1 MSIVTTAI
9 ANTIAI
15 ATMIDT
21 TAGTATQHNIA
32 STPAIAIT
40 SIAAAIIAT
49 EVLVDEWLLDWHLN
63 ARRYHTFE
71 W

>member
-9 ANTIAI
+9 ATTIAI
-15 ATMIDT
+15 ATMIAT

-40 SIAAAIIAT
+40 SIAT
-49 EVLVDEWLLDWHLN
+49 EVLMDEWLLDWHLN

>member
-1 MSIVTTAI
+1 
-9 ANTIAI
+9 
-15 ATMIDT
+15 MIDT